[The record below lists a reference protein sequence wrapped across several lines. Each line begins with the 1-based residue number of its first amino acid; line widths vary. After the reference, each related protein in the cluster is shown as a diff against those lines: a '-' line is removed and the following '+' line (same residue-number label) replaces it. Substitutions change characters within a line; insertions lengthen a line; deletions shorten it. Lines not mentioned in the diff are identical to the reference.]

1 MPTAAPPVAT
11 ADRRRRLRRTAQ
23 SSGIGADA
31 QPAGRRSAAIPDV
44 TPAAVGER
52 QPAHIATPT
61 TRPASTTGEPVQP
74 PGPGS
79 IAPWLTPEVQ
89 RIASRIVASHA
100 LGFGQPLLARVDPV
114 HLARELF
121 QLDTVVLAHDGA
133 DPGGDPGPRLIYANA
148 AALRL
153 WRRPWGGQIGLPS
166 RLTAEPQERTGRA
179 RMLHTALEQ
188 HAIRGYCGIRIDSRG
203 RRFQIRNARLWTLR
217 DEAGVPCGQAA
228 AFSEWWWL

>member
-1 MPTAAPPVAT
+1 MAT

-23 SSGIGADA
+23 SSGIGGHG
-31 QPAGRRSAAIPDV
+31 QSAGRRPAA
-44 TPAAVGER
+44 TPAVPPAAAGER

-89 RIASRIVASHA
+89 RIAGRIVASHA
-100 LGFGQPLLARVDPV
+100 LGFGQPLLARVDPA
-114 HLARELF
+114 HLAQELF

-153 WRRPWGGQIGLPS
+153 WRRPWAGQIGLPS
-166 RLTAEPQERTGRA
+166 RLTAEPQERAGRA

-188 HAIRGYCGIRIDSRG
+188 HAIRGYCGIRIDSCG

-228 AFSEWWWL
+228 AFSEWWWLDQ